1 VLLEAS
7 RAVPADGARD
17 GVPWTG
23 FQIQTVGS
31 RTYEFAIED
40 DAPEPERARGD
51 WVRVGRGH

>member
-1 VLLEAS
+1 M
-7 RAVPADGARD
+7 PADGARD